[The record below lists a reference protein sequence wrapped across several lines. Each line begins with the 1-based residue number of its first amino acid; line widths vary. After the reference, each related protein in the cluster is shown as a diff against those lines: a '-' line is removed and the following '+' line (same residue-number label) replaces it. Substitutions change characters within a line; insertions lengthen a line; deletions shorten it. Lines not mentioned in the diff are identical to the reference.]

1 MGFLAATITMNDSLD
16 KALLPAGMQDGLP
29 PEAQMEADAI
39 QSLMSVFIGWGYQR
53 VKPPL
58 MEFEEN
64 LLGGIGQA
72 LNEEAFRLQDPASRR
87 MMALRPDQTPQVAR
101 IAGSRMSRSPR
112 PLRLAYSGEIV
123 RVRGSQIRSER
134 QFAQVGAEIIGA
146 DTLKADV
153 EVALMAL
160 DAIEAVGIDDISID
174 LGLPTLVS
182 TIIKDTK
189 LDASAE
195 AAFRL
200 ALDHKDTAEI
210 MSMEKLI
217 GKKQASA
224 IGGLLEAVG
233 PATKAMKK
241 LKSLNLPKDAK
252 TMIDGLSQVVD
263 GILSKRPNAS
273 LTIDLVENRGFEYHT
288 GITFAFFSKSSRG
301 ELGRGGRYQTDF
313 GKVVEQA
320 TGLTLFMDTILRALP
335 AGKNKDIILLPPQT
349 GHDEAVKLRSEGW
362 ITIQQLD
369 DKAKPEAEAKRLGC
383 SHIFAKS
390 KVTKIKK

>member
-1 MGFLAATITMNDSLD
+1 MNDSLD

-39 QSLMSVFIGWGYQR
+39 QSLMNVFIGWGYQR

-72 LNEEAFRLQDPASRR
+72 LNEEAFRLLDPASRR

-160 DAIEAVGIDDISID
+160 DALEAAGINDISID
-174 LGLPTLVS
+174 IGLPTLVAAITKGSDLDGS
-182 TIIKDTK
+182 TETA
-189 LDASAE
+189 L
-195 AAFRL
+195 RL
-200 ALDHKDTAEI
+200 ALDRKDTAEI
-210 MSMEKLI
+210 ASMEKLI
-217 GKKQASA
+217 GKKQATA
-224 IGGLLEAVG
+224 IGGLLEAIG
-233 PATKAMKK
+233 PAKKAIKK
-241 LKSLNLPKDAK
+241 LKSVSLSKDAK
-252 TMIDGLSQVVD
+252 KMIDDLSHVID
-263 GILSKRPNAS
+263 GIWSKRPDVA
-273 LTIDLVENRGFEYHT
+273 LTIDAIENRGFEYHT
-288 GITFAFFSKSSRG
+288 GVTFAFFSKSSRG

-313 GKVVEQA
+313 GRTVEQA

-335 AGKNKDIILLPPQT
+335 ASKNKDIVLLAPQT

-383 SHIFAKS
+383 SHVFSNAKI
-390 KVTKIKK
+390 TKIKK

>member
-1 MGFLAATITMNDSLD
+1 LGFLAATITMNDSLD

-39 QSLMSVFIGWGYQR
+39 QSLMNVFIGWGYQR

-72 LNEEAFRLQDPASRR
+72 LNEEAFRLLDPASRR

-160 DAIEAVGIDDISID
+160 DALEAAGINDISID
-174 LGLPTLVS
+174 IGLPTLVAAITKGSDLDGS
-182 TIIKDTK
+182 TETA
-189 LDASAE
+189 L
-195 AAFRL
+195 RL
-200 ALDHKDTAEI
+200 ALDRKDTAEI
-210 MSMEKLI
+210 ASMEKLI
-217 GKKQASA
+217 GKKQATA
-224 IGGLLEAVG
+224 IGGLLEAIG
-233 PATKAMKK
+233 PAKKAIKK
-241 LKSLNLPKDAK
+241 LKSVSLSKDAK
-252 TMIDGLSQVVD
+252 KMIDDLSHVID
-263 GILSKRPNAS
+263 GIWSKRPDVA
-273 LTIDLVENRGFEYHT
+273 LTIDAIENRGFEYHT
-288 GITFAFFSKSSRG
+288 GVTFAFFSKSSRG

-313 GKVVEQA
+313 GRTVEQA

-335 AGKNKDIILLPPQT
+335 ASKNKDIVLLAPQT

-383 SHIFAKS
+383 SHVFSNAKI
-390 KVTKIKK
+390 TKIKK